1 MASILADQQSANLPK
16 KSRKPLK
23 ARKNPENEDNI
34 MVGNACEPSPVGLSS
49 IPIADKENPKHG
61 ARKNKKNIS
70 ESLAVELQKMQEKLE
85 SLSLEKQRAEE
96 LLKERDALL
105 KQKEEELEIRGK
117 DQERL
122 QIEIKKLQ
130 KLKEFNPNVA
140 LPTSTSEDKQKDKK
154 EKKAKKKKDKKPCS
168 AYILWSKEQWNQV
181 KSENPGAEFKE
192 ISNILGSKWKS
203 LSVEE
208 KKPYEDRCQADKQAY
223 QQIVGK
229 EKRENEAMKLLMEQQ
244 KQRIAMELLE
254 QYLQFK
260 QDGDKEAKKKG
271 KEKDPLKP
279 KKPLS
284 SFFLYCNERR
294 PSLVTQNNNVLEISK
309 IVGEEWKNMTEEDRA
324 PYEEA
329 AKKEK
334 EQYSREMELYKQKKA
349 EEEENIRRQ
358 EEENTKVQKQEA
370 LQLLKKKEKT
380 EKIIKK
386 VKATHKK
393 KKENRDTNKPKKPP
407 TSFLLFSKEARK
419 TLMEGNPGVSN
430 STLHALISVRWKEL
444 NEADKK
450 IWNEKAAEEM
460 EAYKKAMEEY
470 NRSTEAEGNKSLP
483 TDKVQSRKLNVFKEV
498 H

>member
-61 ARKNKKNIS
+61 ARKSKKNNP
-70 ESLAVELQKMQEKLE
+70 ESLAVELQKLQEKLE
-85 SLSLEKQRAEE
+85 RLSLEKQRAEE

-130 KLKEFNPNVA
+130 KLKEFKPNVA
-140 LPTSTSEDKQKDKK
+140 LLTSTSEDKQKDKK

-168 AYILWSKEQWNQV
+168 AYILWSKEQWNQ
-181 KSENPGAEFKE
+181 
-192 ISNILGSKWKS
+192 
-203 LSVEE
+203 
-208 KKPYEDRCQADKQAY
+208 
-223 QQIVGK
+223 IVGK

-260 QDGDKEAKKKG
+260 QDADKEAKKKG

-294 PSLVTQNNNVLEISK
+294 AALVAQNNNVLEISK
-309 IVGEEWKNMTEEDRA
+309 IVGEEWKNMTEEERT

-334 EQYSREMELYKQKKA
+334 EQYSLEMELYKQKKA
-349 EEEENIRRQ
+349 EEEENIRQQ
-358 EEENTKVQKQEA
+358 EEEKTKVQKQEA
-370 LQLLKKKEKT
+370 LQLLKKKEKA

-419 TLMEGNPGVSN
+419 ALMEENPGVSN
-430 STLHALISVRWKEL
+430 STLHALISVRWKDL

-450 IWNEKAAEEM
+450 IWNDKAAEEM
-460 EAYKKAMEEY
+460 EAYKKAMDEY
-470 NRSTEAEGNKSLP
+470 NRSTEAEGNKSL
-483 TDKVQSRKLNVFKEV
+483 QG
-498 H
+498 